1 MIYKHNNKKAENLL
15 KDILEFCVNNG
26 YPKEFCSD
34 NGPEFKNLKMIQLCE
49 REGITYING
58 VPYNPHVQGTVKRFH
73 YTIKKYLGKEFINNG
88 CKKLDFDEVRLRVI
102 NFYNNKVHRMLGIT
116 PFEASKLTDIDEINK
131 INEIKN
137 KEFNKIN
144 NKRTYL
150 QDNDTCLLNPKLIL
164 VGKNT
169 LIPNFVKKGKV
180 EKNSC

>member
-1 MIYKHNNKKAENLL
+1 
-15 KDILEFCVNNG
+15 
-26 YPKEFCSD
+26 
-34 NGPEFKNLKMIQLCE
+34 MIQLCE

-58 VPYNPHVQGTVKRFH
+58 VPYNPHVQDSVERFH
-73 YTIKKYLGKEFINNG
+73 YTIKKYIGKEFINNG
-88 CKKLDFDEVRLRVI
+88 CKQLNFDEVRILVI

-116 PFEASKLTDIDEINK
+116 PFEVSKLTDIDEIKK

-169 LIPNFVKKGKV
+169 LIPNFVK
-180 EKNSC
+180 